1 MKRELE
7 FLEENITDNSKVI
20 IACSGGPDS
29 MCLLNL
35 LIKLKINKN
44 LELIVAHV
52 NHKLRSASDDEAKI
66 VEDYAKKNKVTFEL
80 QELDYQNTKFSEDD
94 AHRKRYKFFKS
105 LIKKYKAN
113 YLVTAHHGDD
123 LIETILMRIA
133 RGSNLNGYIGIKRI
147 TQNEDYITL
156 RPLLS
161 TTKEEIIKYNESEN
175 IPYVIDESNDSLKYT
190 RNRYRKNVLPFLKN
204 EDEYIHLKYLKFSE
218 ELEEYDNFV
227 NNYIKEKEF
236 IVDNQIVINKI
247 TNESE
252 FIKRKTIELIVKS
265 IQLNDYFNISDKQMN
280 ELLKLIYNSNK
291 SIDLNNNYIGINEY
305 GYLKITKKQ
314 NNEYQEIILDKDLEF
329 LGFNFYYNCDNGN
342 SSNNCIYLNSSEV
355 TLPLKL
361 RTRCNGDKMQVLNL
375 GTKKINDIFI
385 DNKINKELRSN
396 YPILVD
402 AKNNI
407 IWLPSLK
414 KSQFC
419 KDKSEKYDIII
430 KCEAR

>member
-35 LIKLKINKN
+35 LIKLRNKKN

-52 NHKLRSASDDEAKI
+52 NHKLRSASDDEAKM
-66 VEDYAKKNKVTFEL
+66 VEEYAKKNNVTFEL
-80 QELDYQNTKFSEDD
+80 QELDYQNAKFSEDD

-161 TTKEEIIKYNESEN
+161 TTKDEIIKYNESEN

-305 GYLKITKKQ
+305 GYLKIIKKQ
-314 NNEYQEIILDKDLEF
+314 KKEYQEIILDKDLEF

>member
-7 FLEENITDNSKVI
+7 FLEESITDNSKVI

-35 LIKLKINKN
+35 LIRLKTKKN

-52 NHKLRSASDDEAKI
+52 NHKLRSVSDDEAKM

-161 TTKEEIIKYNESEN
+161 TTKDEIIKYNESEN

-227 NNYIKEKEF
+227 NNYIKEKEY
-236 IVDNQIVINKI
+236 ILNNQIVINKI

-305 GYLKITKKQ
+305 GYLKIIKKP
-314 NNEYQEIILDKDLEF
+314 NKEYQEIILDKDLEF
-329 LGFNFYYNCDNGN
+329 LGFNFYYNCNNGN

>member
-35 LIKLKINKN
+35 LIKLRNKKN

-52 NHKLRSASDDEAKI
+52 NHKLRSASDDEAKM
-66 VEDYAKKNKVTFEL
+66 VEEYAKKNNVTFEL
-80 QELDYQNTKFSEDD
+80 QELDYQNAKFSEDD

-305 GYLKITKKQ
+305 GYLKIIKKP
-314 NNEYQEIILDKDLEF
+314 NKEYQEIILDKDLEF

-385 DNKINKELRSN
+385 DNKINKEIRDN
-396 YPILVD
+396 FPILVD

>member
-7 FLEENITDNSKVI
+7 FLKESITDNSKVI

-35 LIKLKINKN
+35 LIKLKNNKN

-52 NHKLRSASDDEAKI
+52 NHKLRSASDDEAKM
-66 VEDYAKKNKVTFEL
+66 VEEYAKKNNVTFEL
-80 QELDYQNTKFSEDD
+80 QELDYQNAKFSEDD
-94 AHRKRYKFFKS
+94 AHRKRYKFFKT

-113 YLVTAHHGDD
+113 YLITAHHGDD

-147 TQNEDYITL
+147 TQNEDYVTL

-161 TTKEEIIKYNESEN
+161 TTKDEIIKYNESEN

-247 TNESE
+247 INESV

-265 IQLNDYFNISDKQMN
+265 IQSNDYFNISDNQMN

-305 GYLKITKKQ
+305 GYLKIIKKP
-314 NNEYQEIILDKDLEF
+314 NKEYQEIILDKDLEF

>member
-7 FLEENITDNSKVI
+7 FLEENISDNSKVI

-44 LELIVAHV
+44 LELIIAHV
-52 NHKLRSASDDEAKI
+52 NHKLRTVSDEEAKM
-66 VEDYAKKNKVTFEL
+66 VEDYAIQNNVIFEL
-80 QELDYQNTKFSEDD
+80 KELDYQNTKFSEDD
-94 AHRKRYKFFKS
+94 AHRKRYEFFKS
-105 LIKKYKAN
+105 LIKKYQAQ
-113 YLVTAHHGDD
+113 YLLTAHHGDD

-133 RGSNLNGYIGIKRI
+133 RGSNLNGYIGIKRV

-161 TTKEEIIKYNESEN
+161 TTKDEIIKYNESEN

-305 GYLKITKKQ
+305 GYLKIIKKQ
-314 NNEYQEIILDKDLEF
+314 NKEYQEIILDKDLEF

>member
-1 MKRELE
+1 
-7 FLEENITDNSKVI
+7 
-20 IACSGGPDS
+20 
-29 MCLLNL
+29 
-35 LIKLKINKN
+35 
-44 LELIVAHV
+44 
-52 NHKLRSASDDEAKI
+52 
-66 VEDYAKKNKVTFEL
+66 
-80 QELDYQNTKFSEDD
+80 
-94 AHRKRYKFFKS
+94 
-105 LIKKYKAN
+105 
-113 YLVTAHHGDD
+113 
-123 LIETILMRIA
+123 MRIA
-133 RGSNLNGYIGIKRI
+133 RGSNLNGYIGIKRV

-227 NNYIKEKEF
+227 NNYIKEKEY
-236 IVDNQIVINKI
+236 ILNNQLVINKI
-247 TNESE
+247 INESV

-305 GYLKITKKQ
+305 GYLKIIKKQ

-342 SSNNCIYLNSSEV
+342 SSNNCIYLNSSEI

-361 RTRCNGDKMQVLNL
+361 RTRCDGDKMQVLNL
-375 GTKKINDIFI
+375 GTKK
-385 DNKINKELRSN
+385 
-396 YPILVD
+396 
-402 AKNNI
+402 
-407 IWLPSLK
+407 
-414 KSQFC
+414 
-419 KDKSEKYDIII
+419 
-430 KCEAR
+430 

>member
-52 NHKLRSASDDEAKI
+52 NHKLRSASDDEAKM
-66 VEDYAKKNKVTFEL
+66 VEEYAKKNNVTFEL
-80 QELDYQNTKFSEDD
+80 QELDYQNAKFSEDD

-147 TQNEDYITL
+147 TQNEDYVTL

-161 TTKEEIIKYNESEN
+161 TTKDEIIKYNESEN

-252 FIKRKTIELIVKS
+252 FIKRKAIELIVKS
-265 IQLNDYFNISDKQMN
+265 IQLNDYFNISDNQMN

-305 GYLKITKKQ
+305 NYLKIIKKQ

-329 LGFNFYYNCDNGN
+329 LGFNFCYNCDNGN

>member
-7 FLEENITDNSKVI
+7 FLEENISDNSKVI

-44 LELIVAHV
+44 LELIIAHV
-52 NHKLRSASDDEAKI
+52 NHKLRTVSDEEAKM
-66 VEDYAKKNKVTFEL
+66 VEDYAIQNNVIFEL
-80 QELDYQNTKFSEDD
+80 KELDYQNTKFSEDD
-94 AHRKRYKFFKS
+94 AHRKRYEFFKS
-105 LIKKYKAN
+105 LIKKYQAQ
-113 YLVTAHHGDD
+113 YLLTAHHGDD

-305 GYLKITKKQ
+305 GYLKIIKKQ
-314 NNEYQEIILDKDLEF
+314 NKEYQEIILDKDLEF

>member
-7 FLEENITDNSKVI
+7 FLEENITDNSEVI

-35 LIKLKINKN
+35 LIKLRNKKN

-52 NHKLRSASDDEAKI
+52 NHKLRSASDDEAKM
-66 VEDYAKKNKVTFEL
+66 VEEYAKKNNVTFEL

-105 LIKKYKAN
+105 LIKKYKAY
-113 YLVTAHHGDD
+113 YLITAHHGDD

-133 RGSNLNGYIGIKRI
+133 RGSNLNGYIGIKRV
-147 TQNEDYITL
+147 TQNEDYVTL

-161 TTKEEIIKYNESEN
+161 TTKDEIIKYNESEN

-265 IQLNDYFNISDKQMN
+265 IQVNDYFNISDKQMN

>member
-35 LIKLKINKN
+35 LIRLKTKKN

-52 NHKLRSASDDEAKI
+52 NHKLRSVSDNEAKM

-80 QELDYQNTKFSEDD
+80 QELDYQNAKFSEDD

-147 TQNEDYITL
+147 TQNEDYVTL

-161 TTKEEIIKYNESEN
+161 TTKDEIIKYNESEN

-227 NNYIKEKEF
+227 NNYIKEKDF

-252 FIKRKTIELIVKS
+252 FIKRKTIELIVKN

-342 SSNNCIYLNSSEV
+342 SSNNCIYLNSSEI

-361 RTRCNGDKMQVLNL
+361 RTRCDGDKMQVLNL

>member
-35 LIKLKINKN
+35 LIKLRNKKN

-52 NHKLRSASDDEAKI
+52 NHKLRSASDDEAKM
-66 VEDYAKKNKVTFEL
+66 VEEYAKKNNVTFEL
-80 QELDYQNTKFSEDD
+80 QELDYQNAKFSEDD
-94 AHRKRYKFFKS
+94 AHRKRYKFFKT

-113 YLVTAHHGDD
+113 YLITAHHGDD

-147 TQNEDYITL
+147 TQNEDYVTL

-161 TTKEEIIKYNESEN
+161 TTKDEIIKYNESEN

-247 TNESE
+247 INESV

-265 IQLNDYFNISDKQMN
+265 IQSNDYFNISDNQMN

-305 GYLKITKKQ
+305 GYLKIIKKQ

>member
-7 FLEENITDNSKVI
+7 FLEESITDNSKVI

-35 LIKLKINKN
+35 LIRLKTKKN

-52 NHKLRSASDDEAKI
+52 NHKLRSVSDDEAKM

-80 QELDYQNTKFSEDD
+80 QELDYQNAKFSEDD

-105 LIKKYKAN
+105 LIKKYKAY
-113 YLVTAHHGDD
+113 YLITAHHGDD

-147 TQNEDYITL
+147 TQNEDYVTL

-161 TTKEEIIKYNESEN
+161 TTKDEIIKYNESEN

-265 IQLNDYFNISDKQMN
+265 IQVNDYFNISDKQMN

-305 GYLKITKKQ
+305 GYLKIIKKP
-314 NNEYQEIILDKDLEF
+314 NKEYQEIILDKDLEF

>member
-52 NHKLRSASDDEAKI
+52 NHKLRSVSDDEAKM
-66 VEDYAKKNKVTFEL
+66 VEEYAKKNNVTFEL

-147 TQNEDYITL
+147 TQNEDYVTL

-161 TTKEEIIKYNESEN
+161 TTKDEIIKYNESEN

-265 IQLNDYFNISDKQMN
+265 IQVNDYFNISDKQMN

-305 GYLKITKKQ
+305 GYLKIIKKP
-314 NNEYQEIILDKDLEF
+314 NKEYQEIILDKDLEF

>member
-35 LIKLKINKN
+35 LIRLKNNKN

-52 NHKLRSASDDEAKI
+52 NHKIRSVSDDEAKM
-66 VEDYAKKNKVTFEL
+66 VEEYAKKNNVTFEL

-105 LIKKYKAN
+105 LIKKYKAY
-113 YLVTAHHGDD
+113 YLITAHHGDD

-133 RGSNLNGYIGIKRI
+133 RGSNLNGYIGIKRV
-147 TQNEDYITL
+147 TQNEDYVTL

-161 TTKEEIIKYNESEN
+161 TTKDEIIKYNESEN

-265 IQLNDYFNISDKQMN
+265 IQVNDYFNISDKQMN

-305 GYLKITKKQ
+305 GYLKIIKKP
-314 NNEYQEIILDKDLEF
+314 NKEYQEIILDKDLEF

>member
-35 LIKLKINKN
+35 LIRLKEKKN

-52 NHKLRSASDDEAKI
+52 NHKLRSVSDNEAKM

-80 QELDYQNTKFSEDD
+80 QELDYQNAKFSEDD

-133 RGSNLNGYIGIKRI
+133 RGSNLNGYIGIKRV
-147 TQNEDYITL
+147 TQNEDYVTL

-161 TTKEEIIKYNESEN
+161 TTKDEIIKYNESEN

-265 IQLNDYFNISDKQMN
+265 IQSNDYFNISDNQMN

-305 GYLKITKKQ
+305 GYLKIIKKP
-314 NNEYQEIILDKDLEF
+314 NKEYQEIILDKDLEF

>member
-1 MKRELE
+1 MKREVE

-35 LIKLKINKN
+35 LIKLKEKKN

-52 NHKLRSASDDEAKI
+52 NHKLRSVSDNEAKM

-80 QELDYQNTKFSEDD
+80 QELDYQNAKFSEDD

-133 RGSNLNGYIGIKRI
+133 RGSNLNGYIGIKRV
-147 TQNEDYITL
+147 TQNEDYVTL

>member
-7 FLEENITDNSKVI
+7 FLEESITDNSKVI

-52 NHKLRSASDDEAKI
+52 NHKLRSVSDDEAKM

-80 QELDYQNTKFSEDD
+80 QELDYQNAKFSEDD

-105 LIKKYKAN
+105 LIKKYKAY
-113 YLVTAHHGDD
+113 YLITAHHGDD

-147 TQNEDYITL
+147 TQNEDYVTL

-161 TTKEEIIKYNESEN
+161 TTKDEIIKYNESEN

>member
-35 LIKLKINKN
+35 LIRLKNNKN

-52 NHKLRSASDDEAKI
+52 NHKLRSVSDNEAKM
-66 VEDYAKKNKVTFEL
+66 VKEYAKKNNVTFEL

-133 RGSNLNGYIGIKRI
+133 RGSNLNGYIGIKRV

-161 TTKEEIIKYNESEN
+161 TTKDEIIKYNESEN

-204 EDEYIHLKYLKFSE
+204 EDKQIHLKYLKFSE

-227 NNYIKEKEF
+227 NNYIKEKEY
-236 IVDNQIVINKI
+236 ILNNQIVINKI

-305 GYLKITKKQ
+305 GYLKIIKKQ

-329 LGFNFYYNCDNGN
+329 LGFNFYYNCNNGN

-361 RTRCNGDKMQVLNL
+361 RTRCDGDKMQVLNL

>member
-35 LIKLKINKN
+35 LIRLKTKKN

-52 NHKLRSASDDEAKI
+52 NHKLRSVSDDEAKM
-66 VEDYAKKNKVTFEL
+66 VEEYAKKNNVTFEL
-80 QELDYQNTKFSEDD
+80 QELDYQNAKFSEDD

-133 RGSNLNGYIGIKRI
+133 RGSNLNGYIGIKRV

-305 GYLKITKKQ
+305 GYLKIIKKP
-314 NNEYQEIILDKDLEF
+314 NKEYQEIILDKDLEF

>member
-35 LIKLKINKN
+35 LIRLKTKKN

-52 NHKLRSASDDEAKI
+52 NHKLRSVSDNEAKM

-105 LIKKYKAN
+105 LIKKYKAY
-113 YLVTAHHGDD
+113 YLITAHHGDD

-133 RGSNLNGYIGIKRI
+133 RGSNLNGYIGIKRV

-161 TTKEEIIKYNESEN
+161 TTKDEIIKYNESEN

-227 NNYIKEKEF
+227 NNYIKEKKF

-305 GYLKITKKQ
+305 GYLKIIKKQ

-361 RTRCNGDKMQVLNL
+361 RTRCDGDKMQVLNL

>member
-35 LIKLKINKN
+35 LIKLRNKKN

-52 NHKLRSASDDEAKI
+52 NHKLRSASDDEAKM
-66 VEDYAKKNKVTFEL
+66 VEEYAKKNNVTFEL
-80 QELDYQNTKFSEDD
+80 QELDYQNAKFSEDD

-147 TQNEDYITL
+147 TQNEDYVTL

-161 TTKEEIIKYNESEN
+161 TTKDEIIKYNESEN

-247 TNESE
+247 INESV

-265 IQLNDYFNISDKQMN
+265 IQSNDYFNISDNQMN

-305 GYLKITKKQ
+305 GYLKIIKKP
-314 NNEYQEIILDKDLEF
+314 NKEYQEIILDKDLEF

>member
-7 FLEENITDNSKVI
+7 FLEESITDNSKVI

-35 LIKLKINKN
+35 LIRLKTKKN

-52 NHKLRSASDDEAKI
+52 NHKLRSVSDDEAKM

-80 QELDYQNTKFSEDD
+80 QELDYQNAKFSEDD

-105 LIKKYKAN
+105 LIKKYKAY
-113 YLVTAHHGDD
+113 YLITAHHGDD

-147 TQNEDYITL
+147 TQNEDYVTL

-161 TTKEEIIKYNESEN
+161 TTKDEIIKYNENEF

-265 IQLNDYFNISDKQMN
+265 IQVNDYFNISDKQMN

-305 GYLKITKKQ
+305 GYLKIIKKP
-314 NNEYQEIILDKDLEF
+314 NKEYQEIILDKDLEF

>member
-7 FLEENITDNSKVI
+7 FLKESITDNSKVI

-35 LIKLKINKN
+35 LIKLRNKKN

-80 QELDYQNTKFSEDD
+80 QELDYQNAKFSEDD
-94 AHRKRYKFFKS
+94 AHRKRYKFFKT

-113 YLVTAHHGDD
+113 YLITAHHGDD

-133 RGSNLNGYIGIKRI
+133 RGSNLNGYIGIKRV

-247 TNESE
+247 INESV

-265 IQLNDYFNISDKQMN
+265 IQSNDYFNISDNQMN

>member
-35 LIKLKINKN
+35 LIKLKEKKN

-52 NHKLRSASDDEAKI
+52 NHKLRSVSDNEAKM

-147 TQNEDYITL
+147 TQNEDYVTL

-161 TTKEEIIKYNESEN
+161 TTKDEIIKYNESEN

-265 IQLNDYFNISDKQMN
+265 IQVNDYFNISDKQMN

-305 GYLKITKKQ
+305 GYLKIIKKP
-314 NNEYQEIILDKDLEF
+314 NKEYQEIILDKDLEF

>member
-35 LIKLKINKN
+35 LIKLKEKKN

-52 NHKLRSASDDEAKI
+52 NHKLRSASDDEAKM

-80 QELDYQNTKFSEDD
+80 QELDYQNAKFSEDD

-133 RGSNLNGYIGIKRI
+133 RGSNLNGYIGIKRV

-227 NNYIKEKEF
+227 NNYIKEKEY
-236 IVDNQIVINKI
+236 ILNNQLVINKI
-247 TNESE
+247 INESV

-305 GYLKITKKQ
+305 GYLKIIKKQ

-342 SSNNCIYLNSSEV
+342 SSNNCIYLNSSEI

-361 RTRCNGDKMQVLNL
+361 RTRCDGDKMQVLNL

>member
-1 MKRELE
+1 
-7 FLEENITDNSKVI
+7 
-20 IACSGGPDS
+20 
-29 MCLLNL
+29 
-35 LIKLKINKN
+35 
-44 LELIVAHV
+44 
-52 NHKLRSASDDEAKI
+52 
-66 VEDYAKKNKVTFEL
+66 
-80 QELDYQNTKFSEDD
+80 
-94 AHRKRYKFFKS
+94 
-105 LIKKYKAN
+105 
-113 YLVTAHHGDD
+113 
-123 LIETILMRIA
+123 
-133 RGSNLNGYIGIKRI
+133 
-147 TQNEDYITL
+147 
-156 RPLLS
+156 
-161 TTKEEIIKYNESEN
+161 
-175 IPYVIDESNDSLKYT
+175 
-190 RNRYRKNVLPFLKN
+190 
-204 EDEYIHLKYLKFSE
+204 
-218 ELEEYDNFV
+218 
-227 NNYIKEKEF
+227 
-236 IVDNQIVINKI
+236 
-247 TNESE
+247 
-252 FIKRKTIELIVKS
+252 
-265 IQLNDYFNISDKQMN
+265 MN

-305 GYLKITKKQ
+305 GYLKIIKKP
-314 NNEYQEIILDKDLEF
+314 NKEYQEIILDKDLEF

>member
-7 FLEENITDNSKVI
+7 FLEENITDNSEVI

-35 LIKLKINKN
+35 LIKLRNKKN

-52 NHKLRSASDDEAKI
+52 NHKLRSASDDEAKM
-66 VEDYAKKNKVTFEL
+66 VEEYAKKNNVTFEL

-105 LIKKYKAN
+105 LIKKYKAY
-113 YLVTAHHGDD
+113 YLITAHHGDD

-133 RGSNLNGYIGIKRI
+133 RGSNLNGYIGIKRV
-147 TQNEDYITL
+147 TQNEDYVTL

-161 TTKEEIIKYNESEN
+161 TTKDEIIKYNESEN

-227 NNYIKEKEF
+227 NNYIKEKEY
-236 IVDNQIVINKI
+236 ILNNQLVINKI
-247 TNESE
+247 ITESE

-305 GYLKITKKQ
+305 GYLKIIKKP
-314 NNEYQEIILDKDLEF
+314 NKEYQEIILDKDLEF

>member
-35 LIKLKINKN
+35 LIRLKTKKN

-52 NHKLRSASDDEAKI
+52 NHKLRSVSDDEAKM

-80 QELDYQNTKFSEDD
+80 QELDYQNAKFSEDD

-133 RGSNLNGYIGIKRI
+133 RGSNLNGYIGIKRV
-147 TQNEDYITL
+147 TQNEDYVTL

-161 TTKEEIIKYNESEN
+161 TTKDEIIKYNENEF

-252 FIKRKTIELIVKS
+252 FIKRKTTELIVKN

-305 GYLKITKKQ
+305 GYLKIIKKQ

>member
-35 LIKLKINKN
+35 LFKLKEKKN

-52 NHKLRSASDDEAKI
+52 NHKIRSVSDDEAKM
-66 VEDYAKKNKVTFEL
+66 VEEYAKKNNVTFEL

-133 RGSNLNGYIGIKRI
+133 RGSNLNGYIGIKRV
-147 TQNEDYITL
+147 TQNEDYVTL

-161 TTKEEIIKYNESEN
+161 TTKDEIIKYNENEF

-190 RNRYRKNVLPFLKN
+190 RNRYRKNILPFLKN

-265 IQLNDYFNISDKQMN
+265 IQLNDYFNISDNQMN

-305 GYLKITKKQ
+305 GYLKIIKKP
-314 NNEYQEIILDKDLEF
+314 NKEYQEIILDKDLEF

>member
-35 LIKLKINKN
+35 LIKLKEKKN

-52 NHKLRSASDDEAKI
+52 NHKLRSVSDNEAKM

-147 TQNEDYITL
+147 TQNEDYVTL

-161 TTKEEIIKYNESEN
+161 TTKDEIIKYNESEN

-265 IQLNDYFNISDKQMN
+265 IQVNDYFNISDKQMN

-305 GYLKITKKQ
+305 GYLKIIKKQ

>member
-7 FLEENITDNSKVI
+7 FLEESITDNSKVI

-35 LIKLKINKN
+35 LIRLKTKKN

-52 NHKLRSASDDEAKI
+52 NHKLRSVSDDEAKM

-80 QELDYQNTKFSEDD
+80 QELDYQNAKFSEDD

-105 LIKKYKAN
+105 LIKKYKAY
-113 YLVTAHHGDD
+113 YLITAHHGDD

-147 TQNEDYITL
+147 TQNEDYVTL

-161 TTKEEIIKYNESEN
+161 TTKDEIIKYNENEF

-265 IQLNDYFNISDKQMN
+265 IQVNDYFNISDKQMN

-305 GYLKITKKQ
+305 GYLKIIKKQ
-314 NNEYQEIILDKDLEF
+314 KKEYQEIILDKDLEF

>member
-7 FLEENITDNSKVI
+7 FLEENISDNSKVI

-44 LELIVAHV
+44 LELIIAHV
-52 NHKLRSASDDEAKI
+52 NHKLRTVSDEEAKM
-66 VEDYAKKNKVTFEL
+66 VEDYAIQNNVIFEL
-80 QELDYQNTKFSEDD
+80 KELDYQNTKFSEDD
-94 AHRKRYKFFKS
+94 AHRKRYEFFKS
-105 LIKKYKAN
+105 LIKKYQAQ
-113 YLVTAHHGDD
+113 YLLTAHHGDD

-265 IQLNDYFNISDKQMN
+265 IQSNDYFNISDNQMN

-305 GYLKITKKQ
+305 GYLKIIKKQ
-314 NNEYQEIILDKDLEF
+314 KKEYQEIILDKDLEF
-329 LGFNFYYNCDNGN
+329 LGFNFYYNCDEGN

>member
-1 MKRELE
+1 MKREVE

-35 LIKLKINKN
+35 LIKLKEKKN

-52 NHKLRSASDDEAKI
+52 NHKLRSVSDNEAKM
-66 VEDYAKKNKVTFEL
+66 VEEYAIKNNVTFEL
-80 QELDYQNTKFSEDD
+80 KELDYQNTKFSEDD
-94 AHRKRYKFFKS
+94 AHRKRYEFFKS
-105 LIKKYKAN
+105 LIKKYGAK

-133 RGSNLNGYIGIKRI
+133 RGSNLNGYIGIKRV

-161 TTKEEIIKYNESEN
+161 TTKDEIIKYNESEF
-175 IPYVIDESNDSLKYT
+175 ISYVIDESNDSLKYT
-190 RNRYRKNVLPFLKN
+190 RNRYRKIVLPFLKE
-204 EDEYIHLKYLKFSE
+204 EDKLIHLKYLKFSE

-227 NNYIKEKEF
+227 NNYIKEKDF
-236 IVDNQIVINKI
+236 IVDNQLVINKI
-247 TNESE
+247 INESV

-265 IQLNDYFNISDKQMN
+265 IQSNDYFNISDNQMN

-291 SIDLNNNYIGINEY
+291 SIDLNNGYQGINEY
-305 GYLKITKKQ
+305 G
-314 NNEYQEIILDKDLEF
+314 EF
-329 LGFNFYYNCDNGN
+329 LGFNFYYNCAEGN

-361 RTRCNGDKMQVLNL
+361 RTRCDGDKMQVLNL
-375 GTKKINDIFI
+375 GTKKVSDIFI
-385 DNKINKELRSN
+385 DNKINKEIRDN

>member
-35 LIKLKINKN
+35 LFKLKENKN

-52 NHKLRSASDDEAKI
+52 NHKIRSVSDDEAKM
-66 VEDYAKKNKVTFEL
+66 VEEYAKKNNVTFEL

-133 RGSNLNGYIGIKRI
+133 RGSNLNGYIGIKRV
-147 TQNEDYITL
+147 TQNEDYVTL

-190 RNRYRKNVLPFLKN
+190 RNRYRKNILPFLKN

-265 IQLNDYFNISDKQMN
+265 IQLNDYFNISDNQMN

-305 GYLKITKKQ
+305 GYLKIIKKP
-314 NNEYQEIILDKDLEF
+314 NKEYQEIILDKDLEF

>member
-52 NHKLRSASDDEAKI
+52 NHKLRSASDDEAKM
-66 VEDYAKKNKVTFEL
+66 VEEYAKKNNVTFEL
-80 QELDYQNTKFSEDD
+80 QELDYQNAKFSEDD

-123 LIETILMRIA
+123 LVETILMRIA

-247 TNESE
+247 INESV

-265 IQLNDYFNISDKQMN
+265 IQSNDYFNISDNQMN

-305 GYLKITKKQ
+305 GYLKIIKKP
-314 NNEYQEIILDKDLEF
+314 NKEYQEIILDKDLEF

>member
-7 FLEENITDNSKVI
+7 FLEENISDNSKVI

-44 LELIVAHV
+44 LELIIAHV
-52 NHKLRSASDDEAKI
+52 NHKLRTVSDEEAKM
-66 VEDYAKKNKVTFEL
+66 VEDYAIQNNVIFEL
-80 QELDYQNTKFSEDD
+80 KELDYQNTKFSEDD
-94 AHRKRYKFFKS
+94 AHRKRYEFFKS
-105 LIKKYKAN
+105 LIKKYQAQ
-113 YLVTAHHGDD
+113 YLLTAHHGDD

-147 TQNEDYITL
+147 TQNEDYVTL

-161 TTKEEIIKYNESEN
+161 TTKDEIIKYNESEN

-265 IQLNDYFNISDKQMN
+265 IQSNDYFNISDNQMN

-305 GYLKITKKQ
+305 GYLKIIKKQ

>member
-35 LIKLKINKN
+35 LIKLKEKKN

-52 NHKLRSASDDEAKI
+52 NHKLRSVSDNEAKM

-80 QELDYQNTKFSEDD
+80 QELDYQNAKFSEDD

-133 RGSNLNGYIGIKRI
+133 RGSNLNGYIGIKRV
-147 TQNEDYITL
+147 TQNEDYVTL

-161 TTKEEIIKYNESEN
+161 TTKDEIIKYNESEN

-227 NNYIKEKEF
+227 NNYIKEKDF

-305 GYLKITKKQ
+305 GYLKIIKKQ